1 MANTT
6 DPSSTDWLRPPEE
19 QEGLKRYVETFRE
32 RLWLIVVIT
41 AITTGIAILYVATAT
56 KTYQAESDL
65 LITPVTGT
73 DPVLASLGLI
83 GGSSEPT
90 RDIETASRLVTNADV
105 ADAAKRSL
113 HSPLSGAALQAKVAA
128 VPVAQSNF
136 VAVTATETSPL
147 AAKQLADAFATEA
160 VKTRTDSLHEQ
171 IEQQLPVLEAQLE
184 THGNSTVGEASIAD
198 QIAQLQLL
206 ASAPIPDMRVQTLAT
221 TPTSQAS
228 PRPVLSVIAGLMA
241 GAILGVVAAFGAQV
255 LDPRLRRESQ
265 LRRLYRIPILGRI
278 PKEPRPEEKPLS
290 PRRLSPVTSE
300 AYRTL
305 RATLTATASRD
316 NAGRVILITGSAPS
330 EGKTTTAV
338 NLAVSLALSG
348 KKVILIESDLRRPV
362 LGSTLQVQP
371 EHGGVV
377 GVLIENIS
385 LADALT
391 PTDLY
396 GPNLQLLLA
405 DYEGGWI
412 AELFSIP
419 AAERLIEDAR
429 QMADY
434 VIIDSPPLNEVV
446 DALPLARL
454 ADAVLV
460 VVKLGTT
467 KLDKLGQLGELL
479 AENGVRPAG
488 FAVVGVPRPSRGE
501 YHYYATAFDATDAG
515 GGKRQLLGSRRRS

>member
-1 MANTT
+1 VANLP
-6 DPSSTDWLRPPEE
+6 DPASTDWLRPPEE
-19 QEGLKRYVETFRE
+19 QEGLQRYVETFRE
-32 RLWLIVVIT
+32 RSLLIVLIM
-41 AITTGIAILYVATAT
+41 AITTGIAILYVLTAT
-56 KTYQAESDL
+56 KTYQAEADL
-65 LITPVTGT
+65 LITPVTGN

-83 GGSSEPT
+83 GVSADPT
-90 RDIETASRLVTNADV
+90 RDVETASRLVTNADV
-105 ADAAKRSL
+105 AGAVGKSL
-113 HSPLSGAALQAKVAA
+113 NTSLSDETLLTKVTA
-128 VPVAQSNF
+128 VPVAQSNI
-136 VAVTATETSPL
+136 VAVTATETSPE

-160 VKTRTDSLHEQ
+160 VEARTDSLHEQ
-171 IEQQLPVLEAQLE
+171 IEQQLPVLEAQLQSS
-184 THGNSTVGEASIAD
+184 GNSTVGEAPIAD
-198 QIAQLQLL
+198 QIAQLKLL
-206 ASAPIPDMRVQTLAT
+206 ASSPIPDMRVQTLAT
-221 TPTSQAS
+221 IPTSQAS
-228 PRPVLSVIAGLMA
+228 PRPVLSIVAGLVA
-241 GAILGVVAAFGAQV
+241 GAILGIVAAFGAQV

-265 LRRLYRIPILGRI
+265 LRRLYGLPILGRI
-278 PKEPRPEEKPLS
+278 PKESRVEEKPLS

-305 RATLTATASRD
+305 RATLTATTSR
-316 NAGRVILITGSAPS
+316 NGPGRVILITGSAPS

-348 KKVILIESDLRRPV
+348 KRVILIESDLRRPV

-371 EHGGVV
+371 QHGGVV
-377 GVLIENIS
+377 GVLIENIG

-391 PTDLY
+391 PTELY

-467 KLDKLGQLGELL
+467 KLDKLAQLGELL

-501 YHYYATAFDATDAG
+501 YHYYATAFDSTETAS
-515 GGKRQLLGSRRRS
+515 GKRQLLGSRRRS